1 MKTGNRGHVKGEKK
15 NSLYYNFSFHLNVLN
30 LGRDNVDALF
40 IIVIYLQLNDNP
52 AVIIGR

>member
-40 IIVIYLQLNDNP
+40 IVIYLQLNDNP